1 MTTQLENEVDING
14 LDEVSHRC
22 TCAHVRRASRLL
34 TQLYDDALRAGGLTS
49 GQFVLLTAINSRGS
63 ETMGNIA
70 NVVAQEQSAFSRNL
84 KLLETKGL
92 VRTTTG
98 SDRRTRWI
106 SLTTLGQHRLEEA
119 YPLWRDLQDRLD
131 AAYGPDRMHELIR
144 SLEALQEVEVNTL

>member
-1 MTTQLENEVDING
+1 M
-14 LDEVSHRC
+14 
-22 TCAHVRRASRLL
+22 L

-49 GQFVLLTAINSRGS
+49 GQFVLLMAIHARGS

-70 NVVAQEQSAFSRNL
+70 NMVAQEQSAFSRNL
-84 KLLETKGL
+84 KLLESKGL

-119 YPLWRDLQDRLD
+119 YPLWRDVQDRLD
-131 AAYGPDRMHELIR
+131 AAYGRERMAELLA
-144 SLEALQEVEVNTL
+144 SLRALQALELPAV

>member
-1 MTTQLENEVDING
+1 M
-14 LDEVSHRC
+14 
-22 TCAHVRRASRLL
+22 L

-49 GQFVLLTAINSRGS
+49 GQFVLLMAIHTRSS

-70 NVVAQEQSAFSRNL
+70 NMVAQEQSAFSRNL
-84 KLLETKGL
+84 KLLESKGL

-131 AAYGPDRMHELIR
+131 AAYGPERMVELLA
-144 SLEALQEVEVNTL
+144 SLRALQAVEVPPV